1 MTPAL
6 AARLAALALGGAL
19 LEIVAVSQV
28 SIFGGNADLSPLIV
42 MSIGLLCGSVA
53 GAVAGFGAGLFLDL
67 ALVQTLG
74 LTSLVL
80 LCVGYG
86 AGRLREVRDPQGP
99 FALLA
104 IGAAATLSAE
114 LGYAIVQFL
123 LGVDAPVSWLLLRE
137 IVTTV
142 LVNALISPPVYAISR
157 RWLDP
162 SLPDVNTLTTCG
174 CDSLTRD
181 RISSLNR
188 RENSGS
194 VTIERSDV
202 LITTSAS
209 RFRSLAL

>member
-1 MTPAL
+1 VTPAL
-6 AARLAALALGGAL
+6 GARLAALVIGGAL

-80 LCVGYG
+80 LCVGYW

-123 LGVDAPVSWLLLRE
+123 LGVDAPVSWLLVRE

-162 SLPDVNTLTTCG
+162 SLPDAM
-174 CDSLTRD
+174 
-181 RISSLNR
+181 R
-188 RENSGS
+188 RRRRAARPG
-194 VTIERSDV
+194 
-202 LITTSAS
+202 LIPLS
-209 RFRSLAL
+209 